1 MPHALIIE
9 RPLTV
14 GRTDHYSYPAGR
26 YVAKFT
32 DRDGT
37 YYASPIWI
45 ERRFLLPLTEAR
57 TGGFYAPFRNP
68 FHLEPYDVDSEENIG
83 FHGLGFNTITRTKL
97 PKKNGSFK
105 GLRLCLIMKRSSP
118 WNSSVRG
125 RFGFLNIAFF

>member
-1 MPHALIIE
+1 MLAVLLFSGCADLKPITVSPPGSLGASMPHALIIE

-37 YYASPIWI
+37 YYASPIGI

-57 TGGFYAPFRNP
+57 TGGFYAPFRNS
-68 FHLEPYDVDSEENIG
+68 FHLKPYDVDSEENIG
-83 FHGLGFNTITRTKL
+83 FHGLV
-97 PKKNGSFK
+97 S
-105 GLRLCLIMKRSSP
+105 GLQYHYEDQTS
-118 WNSSVRG
+118 
-125 RFGFLNIAFF
+125 